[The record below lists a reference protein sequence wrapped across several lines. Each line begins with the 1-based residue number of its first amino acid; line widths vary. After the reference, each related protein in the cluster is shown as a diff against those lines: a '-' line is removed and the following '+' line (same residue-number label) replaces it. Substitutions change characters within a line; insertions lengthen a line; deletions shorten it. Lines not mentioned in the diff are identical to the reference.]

1 MGYNI
6 EKNKNGKYQVIK
18 DGASRAT
25 RVFDNYNDAK
35 DYLEE
40 IEGKNKKKKSGKKTV
55 TAGKVV
61 IAMILGLI
69 IGFAIG
75 YFTPLNTKKD
85 PMGVVSDGELTIHFL
100 ELGNEYT
107 GDSVYIKAGENEFIN
122 DDVLLEDMKNHTVTA
137 VFDRGTKVVCF
148 TTDGIFC
155 DGGEKRQFGFTR
167 FNDDFKV
174 TFGNMSD
181 EKMKFAK
188 GIHLYS

>member
-1 MGYNI
+1 MSKFKLSLNNL
-6 EKNKNGKYQVIK
+6 ERLQVIK
-18 DGASRAT
+18 
-25 RVFDNYNDAK
+25 
-35 DYLEE
+35 
-40 IEGKNKKKKSGKKTV
+40 
-55 TAGKVV
+55 
-61 IAMILGLI
+61 LI
-69 IGFAIG
+69 DFG
-75 YFTPLNTKKD
+75 
-85 PMGVVSDGELTIHFL
+85 IHTL
-100 ELGNEYT
+100 H
-107 GDSVYIKAGENEFIN
+107 
-122 DDVLLEDMKNHTVTA
+122 EDMKNHTVTA